1 MDGKLSFWLFTN
13 RLVNNVSAVK
23 KGKNNYI
30 IIDPA
35 KDSFILTSITQL
47 QYNVNDQTNKR
58 LKLAE
63 EIIFSLLTAVKVG
76 SVKSYWFQRTKGCL
90 NYLVE

>member
-47 QYNVNDQTNKR
+47 QYNVNGYGYGYGYGYGTIKLINIWNLVKR
-58 LKLAE
+58 SYLA
-63 EIIFSLLTAVKVG
+63 
-76 SVKSYWFQRTKGCL
+76 C
-90 NYLVE
+90 